1 MLSTDPGSAEGH
13 HNLGIALMSQRE
25 LEEGMVHFRRA
36 LELEPRFEEAHYYLG
51 MLLYKQ
57 AKPYREPV
65 NEP

>member
-1 MLSTDPGSAEGH
+1 
-13 HNLGIALMSQRE
+13 MSQRE
-25 LEEGMVHFRRA
+25 LEEGMAHFRRA